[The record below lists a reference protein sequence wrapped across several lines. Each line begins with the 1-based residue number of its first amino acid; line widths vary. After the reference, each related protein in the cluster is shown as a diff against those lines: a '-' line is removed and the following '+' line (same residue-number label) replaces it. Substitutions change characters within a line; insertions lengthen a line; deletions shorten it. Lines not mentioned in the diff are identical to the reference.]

1 MFEVHKRYVFDRNG
15 QAIAV
20 QIPLSQFEKI
30 EELAE
35 RSGEVTFM
43 TDQET
48 QESPVLDELPE
59 SEADKDPF
67 EYVNG
72 VLVLK
77 ASSMDPESAESAIQ
91 RDREDRMRKLMSW

>member
-20 QIPLSQFEKI
+20 QVPLSQFEKV
-30 EELAE
+30 EELAK
-35 RSGEVTFM
+35 RSGEVVFM
-43 TDQET
+43 LDQET
-48 QESPVLDELPE
+48 QESSLLEESPE
-59 SEADKDPF
+59 PEADKDPF

-77 ASSMDPESAESAIQ
+77 AGSIDPESVESAIQ

>member
-1 MFEVHKRYVFDRNG
+1 MFEVHKRYVFDKNG

-20 QIPLSQFEKI
+20 QVPVSQFEKI
-30 EELAE
+30 EKLVE
-35 RSGEVTFM
+35 RSGEVIFM

-48 QESPVLDELPE
+48 QESSLLEESPE

-77 ASSMDPESAESAIQ
+77 AGSIDPESVEAAIQ
-91 RDREDRMRKLMSW
+91 QDRDDRMRKLMSW

>member
-20 QIPLSQFEKI
+20 QVPLSQFEKV

-35 RSGEVTFM
+35 RSGEVVFM
-43 TDQET
+43 LDQET
-48 QESPVLDELPE
+48 QESSLLGE
-59 SEADKDPF
+59 STEPEADKDPF

-77 ASSMDPESAESAIQ
+77 AGSMDPESVESAIQ

>member
-20 QIPLSQFEKI
+20 QVPLSQFEKI
-30 EELAE
+30 EELVE
-35 RSGEVTFM
+35 HSGEVVFM
-43 TDQET
+43 LDQET
-48 QESPVLDELPE
+48 QESSLSEESPE
-59 SEADKDPF
+59 SEASQAPF

-77 ASSMDPESAESAIQ
+77 VGSMAPESVESAIQ
-91 RDREDRMRKLMSW
+91 RDRDDRMRKLMSW

>member
-20 QIPLSQFEKI
+20 QVPLSQFEKI
-30 EELAE
+30 EELVE
-35 RSGEVTFM
+35 RSGEVVFM
-43 TDQET
+43 LDQET
-48 QESPVLDELPE
+48 QESSLLEESPE
-59 SEADKDPF
+59 SEAAKDPF

-77 ASSMDPESAESAIQ
+77 AGYMDPESVESAIQ